1 MVLAPHVRA
10 QQVVEAR
17 DARTPPDLAGGLEPL
32 GVLVEHRVD
41 EVDEGLVAAEEPV
54 PPGQQVALEPALA
67 GVLGE
72 DLHHPTGPGEVLVDV
87 MELARPDLVGHLV
100 DGVEPVGRGLVGPED
115 AEVGVVVADHADEP
129 LAQDAGRL
137 VDGRARTLHLDGA
150 LPPVGQ
156 AQRPLEQAAVG
167 VRVGAH
173 PPGARRRLLAHRLHR
188 SAVVAE
194 ELVGGVRAQ
203 PLLELRAVLVVLPG
217 AGQRHLV
224 GPPRALDR
232 LAVDLRRAGP
242 ALRRDEQDH
251 RPRPALQVAV
261 LAGRAPGL
269 ADHVVGLVER
279 SGHLAVHV
287 GRVVALDGDHVVAV
301 AAQQALELFARDPGG
316 DGRVG
321 DLPAVEGQ
329 DRQHR
334 AVVDRVDELVAVPA
348 RGQRAG
354 LELAVADHRGHDEVG
369 VVHRGAVGVREH
381 VAELAA
387 LVDGAGCLRG
397 DVARD
402 AAGEGELPEQPRHP
416 VAVVADRGV
425 HLRVG
430 ALEPR
435 VGHRRRP
442 AVARARTG

>member
-1 MVLAPHVRA
+1 MPRPRAQCRSACWASSQSKLGCLPDDHDVDVVLALQAVGHRGQQGVGVRRQVDAHDLGLLVEHVVDEAGVLVGEAVVVLAPHVRA

-17 DARTPPDLAGGLEPL
+17 DARTPLDLAGGLEPL

-67 GVLGE
+67 RVLGE

-87 MELARPDLVGHLV
+87 VELARPDLVGHLV
-100 DGVEPVGRGLVGPED
+100 DRVEPVGRGLVGPED

-129 LAQDAGRL
+129 LAQHAGRL

-173 PPGARRRLLAHRLHR
+173 PPGARRRLRAHRLHR

-194 ELVGGVRAQ
+194 ELVGGVRAH
-203 PLLELRAVLVVLPG
+203 PLLELRAVLVVVPG

-224 GPPRALDR
+224 GPPRALDG
-232 LAVDLRRAGP
+232 LAVDLRRTGP
-242 ALRRDEQDH
+242 PLRRDEQDH
-251 RPRPALQVAV
+251 RPRPALEVTV

-279 SGHLAVHV
+279 RGHLAVHV
-287 GRVVALDGDHVVAV
+287 GGSSPSTVITWW
-301 AAQQALELFARDPGG
+301 P
-316 DGRVG
+316 
-321 DLPAVEGQ
+321 
-329 DRQHR
+329 
-334 AVVDRVDELVAVPA
+334 
-348 RGQRAG
+348 
-354 LELAVADHRGHDEVG
+354 
-369 VVHRGAVGVREH
+369 
-381 VAELAA
+381 
-387 LVDGAGCLRG
+387 
-397 DVARD
+397 
-402 AAGEGELPEQPRHP
+402 
-416 VAVVADRGV
+416 
-425 HLRVG
+425 
-430 ALEPR
+430 
-435 VGHRRRP
+435 
-442 AVARARTG
+442 